1 MNAHAAVNE
10 TVSVI
15 VTSSLSTEK
24 RVGVQRFLRKLD
36 ARHMYEELIGPL
48 LDGGRLQLA
57 LATTDRPWPPK
68 GVGSLTVHAL
78 SIAMRAAGD
87 RALLTPVITSLEHT
101 TNVGLVGA
109 LTRVLLD
116 ELIASETAEVSYLV
130 RVEELA
136 LERTLAKAGF
146 RRSEL
151 QAATE
156 WADYTEY
163 VASPSEM
170 RDRLGLAAARQGDI
184 LRLVLD
190 SGEFDALSQYHFAL
204 SSAARAF
211 LADSIEHAALLPG
224 LLDIVATLPP
234 GGVPP
239 GTPGPKKVIVIEPGE
254 R

>member
-1 MNAHAAVNE
+1 MSAYEVVNE
-10 TVSVI
+10 TVSVV
-15 VTSSLSTEK
+15 VTSNLSTEK
-24 RVGVQRFLRKLD
+24 RIGVQRLLRKLG
-36 ARHMYEELIGPL
+36 AAHIYEELIGPL
-48 LDGGRLQLA
+48 LDGGRLHLA

-68 GVGSLTVHAL
+68 GVGSVTVHAL
-78 SIAMRAAGD
+78 SIAMRAADD

-101 TNVGLVGA
+101 TNVGLAGA

-116 ELIASETAEVSYLV
+116 ELIESGTAEVGYLV
-130 RVEELA
+130 RADELA

-156 WADYTEY
+156 WADYVEY
-163 VASPSEM
+163 VASPVEM

-204 SSAARAF
+204 SSAARGF

>member
-1 MNAHAAVNE
+1 MSAHAMVNE
-10 TVSVI
+10 TVSVV
-15 VTSSLSTEK
+15 VTSTLSTEK
-24 RVGVQRFLRKLD
+24 RVGVHRFLRQLGAAHIYD
-36 ARHMYEELIGPL
+36 ELIGPL
-48 LDGGRLQLA
+48 LDGGRLHLA
-57 LATTDRPWPPK
+57 LGTTDRPWPPK
-68 GVGSLTVHAL
+68 GVGSVTVHAL
-78 SIAMRAAGD
+78 SIAMRAVGD

-116 ELIASETAEVSYLV
+116 ELIESGTPEVSYLV
-130 RVEELA
+130 RADEMA
-136 LERTLAKAGF
+136 LERALAKAGF

-151 QAATE
+151 HAATE

-163 VASPSEM
+163 VASPVEM

-184 LRLVLD
+184 LRLALD
-190 SGEFDALSQYHFAL
+190 TGEFEALSQYHFAL

-211 LADSIEHAALLPG
+211 FADSIEHAALLPG
-224 LLDIVATLPP
+224 LLDLVATLPP

>member
-1 MNAHAAVNE
+1 MSAYAAVNE
-10 TVSVI
+10 TVSVV
-15 VTSSLSTEK
+15 VTSHLSTEK
-24 RVGVQRFLRKLD
+24 RVGVQRFLRKLG
-36 ARHMYEELIGPL
+36 AAHIYEELIGPL
-48 LDGGRLQLA
+48 LDGGRLHLA

-68 GVGSLTVHAL
+68 GVGSVTVHAL
-78 SIAMRAAGD
+78 SIAMRAVGD

-109 LTRVLLD
+109 VTRVLLD
-116 ELIASETAEVSYLV
+116 ELIESGTPEVSYLV
-130 RVEELA
+130 RTDELA

-156 WADYTEY
+156 WADYAEY
-163 VASPSEM
+163 VASPMEM

-184 LRLVLD
+184 LRLILD

-224 LLDIVATLPP
+224 LLDLVATLPP